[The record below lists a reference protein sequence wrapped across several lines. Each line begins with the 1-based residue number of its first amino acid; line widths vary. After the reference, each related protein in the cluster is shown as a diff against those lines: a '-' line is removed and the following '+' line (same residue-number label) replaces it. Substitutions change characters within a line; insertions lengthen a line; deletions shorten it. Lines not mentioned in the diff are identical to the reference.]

1 MCVASHLCSLRC
13 RTVTILSR
21 LLCVFRSIR
30 RFVIDARCAFELLMQ
45 FGQIARI
52 AAISVAARWVSRACQ
67 PAIWYHIA
75 VFVCPRCSVL
85 YIVYLR
91 HGDMIKI
98 YHVAAYMRQRRLLAE
113 EETGARLTMLQR
125 NRLHRQTAVFV
136 DDSTLLRVTA

>member
-52 AAISVAARWVSRACQ
+52 AAISIAARWISRACQ
-67 PAIWYHIA
+67 PATWYHVA
-75 VFVCPRCSVL
+75 VFICPRCTVL
-85 YIVYLR
+85 YVVYLR
-91 HGDMIKI
+91 HGDMIKSI
-98 YHVAAYMRQRRLLAE
+98 MSRRICGSVGFSRKRKPAH
-113 EETGARLTMLQR
+113 GSRCF
-125 NRLHRQTAVFV
+125 NGI
-136 DDSTLLRVTA
+136 DSTVRLRSS